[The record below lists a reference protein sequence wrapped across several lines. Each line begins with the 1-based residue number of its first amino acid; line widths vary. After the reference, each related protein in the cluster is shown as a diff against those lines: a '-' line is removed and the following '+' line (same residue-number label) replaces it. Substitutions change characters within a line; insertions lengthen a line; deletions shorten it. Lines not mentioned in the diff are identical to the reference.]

1 MPFRYTIAM
10 NFYTILE
17 EAIESDNI
25 ATKEKLTEQC
35 FAYCSQNKLIDEP
48 KEEAKI
54 FQEPSYRHKCK
65 IVQAKALKARKNFDT
80 KEGLA
85 SLVHA
90 IAHIEY
96 SAIDLALDAVYRY
109 RAMNQHYKLDWL
121 EVAKDEIRHYKML
134 EELLKELGF
143 NYGDFAVHA
152 GLFDASMNTAN
163 NHLDRMA
170 IIPRYYEASG
180 LDVTPQI
187 LKKLDNKRKNPFVKK
202 LIDILNIIYSEEIE
216 HVHKGD
222 YWFKALC
229 DLEKK
234 DINIYFEI
242 LDKYNILDKHR
253 PHLNVMARK
262 KAGFSCSEIRLL
274 GSVECSD

>member
-1 MPFRYTIAM
+1 M
-10 NFYTILE
+10 NLYEVLE

-25 ATKEKLTEQC
+25 ATKEKLTQQC
-35 FAYCSQNKLIDEP
+35 FSYCSQNGLIDEP
-48 KEEAKI
+48 KFEAKI
-54 FQEPSYRHKCK
+54 FTVPSYVNICK
-65 IVQAKALKARKNFDT
+65 VVEPRALKTRKDFDT

-109 RAMNQHYKLDWL
+109 AHMNQAYKLDWL
-121 EVAKDEIRHYKML
+121 SVAKDEIRHYLML
-134 EELLKELGF
+134 EELLLELGF
-143 NYGDFAVHA
+143 KYGDFSVHA

-170 IIPRYYEASG
+170 IIPRYYEANG

-202 LIDILNIIYSEEIE
+202 LIDILNIIYSEEID
-216 HVHKGD
+216 HVQKGD
-222 YWFKALC
+222 YWFKTLCAL
-229 DLEKK
+229 ENK
-234 DINIYFEI
+234 DINIYFKI
-242 LDKYNILDKHR
+242 LDKYNILEKSR
-253 PHLNVMARK
+253 PHLNVDARK
-262 KAGFSCSEIRLL
+262 KAGFSCSEIKLL
-274 GSVECSD
+274 GDVECD

>member
-1 MPFRYTIAM
+1 M
-10 NFYTILE
+10 NFYQVLE
-17 EAIESDNI
+17 EAIESDCI

-35 FAYCSQNKLIDEP
+35 FEYCSQNEFIIESKV
-48 KEEAKI
+48 EAKV
-54 FQEPSYRHKCK
+54 FERPSYANKCT
-65 IVQAKALKARKNFDT
+65 IVEPKALKTRKDFNT
-80 KEGLA
+80 KKGLA

-109 RAMNQHYKLDWL
+109 AHMNQAYKIDWL
-121 EVAKDEIRHYKML
+121 NVAKDEIRHYLML
-134 EELLKELGF
+134 EKLLHELGF
-143 NYGDFAVHA
+143 KYGDFTVHS
-152 GLFDASMNTAN
+152 GLFDASVNTAK

-187 LKKLDNKRKNPFVKK
+187 LKKLDNKRKLPFVKK
-202 LIDILNIIYSEEIE
+202 LMNILDIIYVEEIE
-216 HVHKGD
+216 HVQKGD
-222 YWFKALC
+222 YWFKSLC
-229 DLEKK
+229 KEKNK

-253 PHLNVMARK
+253 PHINIEARK
-262 KAGFSCSEIRLL
+262 KAGFSCVEINLL
-274 GSVECSD
+274 GSVACK